1 MTARVTR
8 GLSPLSV
15 TASVTA
21 EDRALLR
28 DVFQSL
34 TPTSCPRHYNFHMH
48 TTASDGRLSPTDLIN
63 QALQIG
69 LKGFAITDH
78 HSVNGYLAAAKAL
91 QLAKSVNPELV
102 VPHLWTGVEINAGLL
117 GTEVH
122 ILGYAFDISADVI
135 QPYLQGRPVRDEYYY
150 ADRVIHAIQQAGGIA
165 VLAHPARYR
174 LDAKPLIMAAA
185 TLGID
190 GVEAYYAYNNPN
202 PWTPSPDQT
211 ARVKELA
218 ERFGLLMTCG
228 TDTHGPNLLLRL

>member
-21 EDRALLR
+21 EDQSALR
-28 DVFQSL
+28 DVFRSL

-48 TTASDGRLSPTDLIN
+48 TTASDGRLSPQEVVN
-63 QALQIG
+63 QVLQIG
-69 LKGFAITDH
+69 LRGFAITDH

-91 QLAKSVNPELV
+91 QLAQSINPEVV
-102 VPHLWTGVEINAGLL
+102 VPQLWTGMEINAGLL

-122 ILGYAFDISADVI
+122 ILGYAFDISADVL
-135 QPYLQGRPVRDEYYY
+135 QPYLQGRPVRDEHYY
-150 ADRVIHAIQQAGGIA
+150 ADRVISAIHQAGGIA

-174 LDAKPLIMAAA
+174 LDAQSLITAAA

-190 GVEAYYAYNNPN
+190 GVEAYYAYGNPS

-211 ARVKELA
+211 KTVKDLA
-218 ERFGLLMTCG
+218 DRFNLLVTCG
-228 TDTHGPNLLLRL
+228 TDSHGTNLLQRL